1 MVYST
6 LLFFQGCEAPLGRGG
21 SGSNFQLNNA
31 DELFT
36 TDTKKVERWRWITCS
51 PYTEPCRNTS
61 KLKSSTACPSKRSAY
76 IP

>member
-36 TDTKKVERWRWITCS
+36 TDTKKVERWRWIRDYRINCVNFQSRLGRAYSLTLS
-51 PYTEPCRNTS
+51 S
-61 KLKSSTACPSKRSAY
+61 KIVKN
-76 IP
+76 